1 MLSKPALSLD
11 DAQQLIQAAQA
22 EAVQQQW
29 PVSIAVCDEGGH
41 LLAFVRLDG
50 ANLASAR
57 IAPSKARTAVMMKRD
72 TKLVEEMVNTGRS
85 AFLSAPDLAG
95 MLEGGVAILVE
106 GHCVGA
112 VGVSGVKAP
121 QDAQVA
127 QAGIKGWLA
136 ASQDTSA
143 H

>member
-1 MLSKPALSLD
+1 
-11 DAQQLIQAAQA
+11 
-22 EAVQQQW
+22 
-29 PVSIAVCDEGGH
+29 
-41 LLAFVRLDG
+41 
-50 ANLASAR
+50 
-57 IAPSKARTAVMMKRD
+57 MKRD
-72 TKLVEEMVNTGRS
+72 TKLVEEMVNTGRA
-85 AFLSAPDLAG
+85 AFLSAPDLDG

-136 ASQDTSA
+136 ALPDT
-143 H
+143 